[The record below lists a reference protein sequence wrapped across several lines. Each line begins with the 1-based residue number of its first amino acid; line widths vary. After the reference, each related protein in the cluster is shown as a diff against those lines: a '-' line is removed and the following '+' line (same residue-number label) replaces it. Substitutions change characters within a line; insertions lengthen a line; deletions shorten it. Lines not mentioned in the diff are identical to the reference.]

1 MEAESTGYV
10 GTYEIAI
17 SAGQGTSHQ
26 RLFLV
31 IQFTIPGQRLSGTSY
46 LLL

>member
-1 MEAESTGYV
+1 MGYV

-31 IQFTIPGQRLSGTSY
+31 IHFTILGQSLSGAS
-46 LLL
+46 